1 MNAEMFSIPLTCFP
15 LLLGVVAEGALQLH
29 KRMFACCKCAQWNL
43 CHVGLDFTKLPLPK
57 RLFSLLV
64 FPQFELNSFF
74 RFVLYLPGTE
84 GKKLST
90 GFAGFCVSFAV

>member
-1 MNAEMFSIPLTCFP
+1 MFSFAVRRSRR
-15 LLLGVVAEGALQLH
+15 GSVAASQT
-29 KRMFACCKCAQWNL
+29 RMFACCKCAQWNL

-74 RFVLYLPGTE
+74 RLVLYLPGTE